1 MAPGWSQGAADRT
14 SLVTASP
21 GTPKPSQPH
30 LGLGASP
37 HHLPLSPGPQTPQH
51 CQGLGVAQVCSPQ
64 DILAER
70 WERVLLV
77 MAEHLKHNWL
87 ALDVLDER
95 FCHLH
100 SNLEEK
106 ELLSTHS
113 AVWLGKGTEPAAA
126 PGVWKGVRLSVPCIP
141 HPLLPPFRDA
151 LPTKTIAMKS
161 QPFQVDDSSFW
172 CFSCM
177 STMSKAGLAG
187 RGSSQ
192 WPCRD
197 PSSCRGKGVVGEG
210 YAHFGH
216 DRSPGVALVLCS
228 SRVLLKRPRHGDG

>member
-21 GTPKPSQPH
+21 GTPKPSQLH

-37 HHLPLSPGPQTPQH
+37 HHLPLSLGPQTPQH

-106 ELLSTHS
+106 ELLSHS
-113 AVWLGKGTEPAAA
+113 QC
-126 PGVWKGVRLSVPCIP
+126 S
-141 HPLLPPFRDA
+141 
-151 LPTKTIAMKS
+151 
-161 QPFQVDDSSFW
+161 
-172 CFSCM
+172 
-177 STMSKAGLAG
+177 LAG
-187 RGSSQ
+187 EGDRASSSTWGVEGCQ
-192 WPCRD
+192 VVSPLH
-197 PSSCRGKGVVGEG
+197 PSPTPPPIQGC
-210 YAHFGH
+210 
-216 DRSPGVALVLCS
+216 SPHQNHCHEIPAFPGGRQQLLVF
-228 SRVLLKRPRHGDG
+228 LLHVHHV